1 MTVDNAPVLLWIA
14 DTTQHCVF
22 FNPPWL
28 AFTGRTMEQE
38 IGFGWT
44 AGVHPDDY
52 DRCIG
57 IAAAAFATHAPFER
71 EYRLRRY
78 DGAYRL
84 MHDTVVP
91 RFTNGSPSHFE
102 GYIGTCCDITDARS
116 VAEAYAVMEQR
127 LLDSQKRESLGVI
140 VSGIAHDFNNLL
152 AGLIGNAQLL
162 EMEVGGNTDAQ
173 HTAHIIE
180 QLSRSGMQMVRQL
193 LDYAQGTPV
202 TMKTIDL
209 NATIQATVG
218 LLNISVPAPTTLAVR
233 SDGTLPISADPTQI
247 QQILMNL
254 VINAVDAIGKRGGRI
269 VVETRRAV
277 PTHDLRGQFQS
288 PLHDPA
294 YALLAVT
301 DNGMGMP
308 DEVRKNIFR
317 PFFTTKAHGRGL
329 GLASVAQI
337 VARHQAT
344 MRIESARGSGT
355 RFEILF
361 PLQNAESLAA

>member
-1 MTVDNAPVLLWIA
+1 MIGQNAPILLWIA
-14 DTTQHCVF
+14 DATQRCVF
-22 FNPPWL
+22 FSPSWL
-28 AFTGRTMEQE
+28 AFTDRTMAQE
-38 IGFGWT
+38 IGFGW
-44 AGVHPDDY
+44 ADGIHPDDY
-52 DRCIG
+52 DRCIE

-71 EYRLRRY
+71 DYRLRRA

-84 MHDTVVP
+84 MHDTGVP
-91 RFTNGSPSHFE
+91 RFTNESPSHFE
-102 GYIGTCCDITDARS
+102 GYVGTCCDITDTRS
-116 VAEAYAVMEQR
+116 VAEAYAVMERR
-127 LLDSQKRESLGVI
+127 LLAGQKRESLGVI

-152 AGLIGNAQLL
+152 TGLLGNAELL
-162 EMEVGGNTDAQ
+162 EMEVGENTDAQ

-180 QLSRSGMQMVRQL
+180 QLTRTGMQMVRQL
-193 LDYAQGTPV
+193 LDYATSTPV

-218 LLNISVPAPTTLAVR
+218 LLTIAVPAPTTLAVR
-233 SDGTLPISADPTQI
+233 SDGALPISADPTQI

-254 VINAVDAIGKRGGRI
+254 VINAADAIGTQGGRI
-269 VVETRRAV
+269 VVETRRTV

-288 PLHDPA
+288 PLRDPA

-301 DNGMGMP
+301 DDGMGMP
-308 DEVRKNIFR
+308 EEVRKNIFR

-337 VARHQAT
+337 VARHRGT
-344 MRIESARGSGT
+344 MRIESAHGSGT

-361 PLQNAESLAA
+361 PLQTSESLTA